1 MKQKSKVCETG
12 KWTKSPCISTV
23 FPFGALAPD
32 GRESGHQWHS
42 RGQRFDPAYLH
53 QRKKTGLAP
62 VFFCFAL
69 RTAAPL
75 EYFYLI
81 FRRQRRLLRHPAKA
95 QRFDPAYLHQKAAA
109 KAAAFLFI
117 LRYSSAVI
125 QRLLSIP
132 PIPCFNSIP
141 FFGHPPG
148 KSTERD
154 DLRAKLKIF
163 VFSFNYIWIN
173 C

>member
-1 MKQKSKVCETG
+1 MIFMLT
-12 KWTKSPCISTV
+12 TA
-23 FPFGALAPD
+23 ALPAILSNVPVRGYSSA
-32 GRESGHQWHS
+32 GRALDWQS

-53 QRKKTGLAP
+53 QKERQLTLSL
-62 VFFCFAL
+62 FFNVGVL
-69 RTAAPL
+69 RNDRHGEAARGSL
-75 EYFYLI
+75 RSAGGAEHDQREY
-81 FRRQRRLLRHPAKA
+81 
-95 QRFDPAYLHQKAAA
+95 PAYPHQNAAA
-109 KAAAFLFI
+109 NAAAFLFI

-141 FFGHPPG
+141 FFGHSPG

>member
-1 MKQKSKVCETG
+1 MFQFGGIAQLGERLTG
-12 KWTKSPCISTV
+12 SQEVSGSIPLISTKKERQLTLSLFFNV
-23 FPFGALAPD
+23 GVLRNDRHGEAARGSLRSAGGAEHD
-32 GRESGHQWHS
+32 QREY
-42 RGQRFDPAYLH
+42 PAYPH
-53 QRKKTGLAP
+53 QN
-62 VFFCFAL
+62 
-69 RTAAPL
+69 
-75 EYFYLI
+75 
-81 FRRQRRLLRHPAKA
+81 
-95 QRFDPAYLHQKAAA
+95 AAA
-109 KAAAFLFI
+109 NAAAFLFI

-141 FFGHPPG
+141 FFGHSPG